1 MSYCVNCGVE
11 LDNSLDQCP
20 MCQTKVYNPN
30 ALVIP
35 GEGKSPY
42 PENKGT
48 VERVKRTDVAIL
60 ITSVLGSIVVTC
72 GLLNTFIFTQNG
84 WSLVVIGSCL
94 VLWVTL
100 IPFMFS
106 AKQSPYLYVLY
117 DGVAMLLYLVM
128 IGQLTAEKSWLYGIA
143 IPISIAVTMVVEL
156 VVFCI
161 RQFKKSFLANALF
174 VFTGIGVVN
183 VVIEIIVDLYFTD
196 QIKFGWSAIVATVCV
211 IIDIFLI
218 TVLSS
223 RRLRNALSRRFH
235 F

>member
-20 MCQTKVYNPN
+20 MCQTKVYNPS

-42 PENKGT
+42 PENKGA
-48 VERVKRTDVAIL
+48 VERVKRTDVTIL
-60 ITSVLGSIVVTC
+60 ITSVLASIVVTC

-100 IPFMFS
+100 IPFMFY

-117 DGVAMLLYLVM
+117 DGVAMLFYLVM

-161 RQFKKSFLANALF
+161 RLFKKSFLANALF

-183 VVIEIIVDLYFTD
+183 VVIEIIVDLYFTA
-196 QIKFGWSAIVATVCV
+196 QVKFGWSAIVATVCV